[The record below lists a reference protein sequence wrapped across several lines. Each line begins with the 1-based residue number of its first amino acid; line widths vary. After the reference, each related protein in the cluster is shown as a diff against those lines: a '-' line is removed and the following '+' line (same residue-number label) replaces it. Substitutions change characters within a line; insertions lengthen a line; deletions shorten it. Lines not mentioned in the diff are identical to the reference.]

1 MSSAGH
7 YTDFNGGPPLSEL
20 NKSIEEFIQLGKKQR
35 QMDDLTKAIGL
46 TDLIRGEENARD
58 RVNPRT
64 LLEVAME
71 YTRAISLHGHF
82 HSLHDGYGVMAEEFD
97 EFWDEIKAR
106 HPDRSKLKEE
116 AIQLAAMC
124 LKFVD
129 DFCTDEQIANETGH
143 AAPKRDD

>member
-1 MSSAGH
+1 ME
-7 YTDFNGGPPLSEL
+7 D
-20 NKSIEEFIQLGKKQR
+20 K
-35 QMDDLTKAIGL
+35 TKAIGL
-46 TDLIRGEENARD
+46 EEVLRAAGGDRD

-71 YTRAISLHGHF
+71 YTRAIQLHGHF

-97 EFWDEIKAR
+97 EFWDEIKR
-106 HPDRSKLKEE
+106 RKPDRAALKEE

-129 DFCTDEQIANETGH
+129 DFCSDEQLEDGH
-143 AAPKRDD
+143 CSAYDPDNKGG